1 MFVTALRS
9 LVPRIHK
16 SVYFM
21 FPLQDKAGGQGFS
34 AHFTFPPLNVA
45 GGQGDGLVS
54 QGLGAQAW
62 GPEFEPQ
69 DLSKCQVWQCPW
81 GMGVHGDR

>member
-1 MFVTALRS
+1 MLVTALRS

-69 DLSKCQVWQCPW
+69 DLSKCKVWQCP
-81 GMGVHGDR
+81 